1 MRGYLHIAM
10 LHCVPVSSMYTLHDL
25 SSLLVLLALRRR
37 LLILE
42 HGAAVGQLLRLLSLS
57 LRSASSRLASLGR
70 ARRGGLGGG
79 GAGSWSA
86 LLAAAA
92 AVAGLGQ
99 CLSVLLLHSSV
110 EMGLLC
116 LLLSSERMVMCVLL
130 RVVLRGRCVLV
141 AQRLQLMVGV
151 MSDVRRQRLVARC
164 TGRRARA
171 VRSVPCRAGMCR
183 VVVVVRCGSCVA
195 LSCSGG
201 GGVDVVRLLRWD
213 AVWPSTASPAVAS
226 VDTAHVLCLLQLRVL
241 LLLR

>member
-1 MRGYLHIAM
+1 
-10 LHCVPVSSMYTLHDL
+10 MYTLHDL

-37 LLILE
+37 LLILQ
-42 HGAAVGQLLRLLSLS
+42 HGAAVGQLLCLLSLS
-57 LRSASSRLASLGR
+57 LRSASSHLASLGR
-70 ARRGGLGGG
+70 ARRRRLG

-110 EMGLLC
+110 EMGMLC

-130 RVVLRGRCVLV
+130 RVMLRGRCVLV
-141 AQRLQLMVGV
+141 AHRLQLMVRV
-151 MSDVRRQRLVARC
+151 MSDVRWKRLVARC